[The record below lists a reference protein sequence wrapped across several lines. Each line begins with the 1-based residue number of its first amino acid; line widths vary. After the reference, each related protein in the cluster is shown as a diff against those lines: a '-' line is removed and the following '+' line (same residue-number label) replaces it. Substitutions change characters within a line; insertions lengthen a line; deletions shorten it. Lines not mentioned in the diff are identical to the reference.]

1 MLNEKDENNMSF
13 FFFAS
18 AKLAK
23 IVYAPQNGDI
33 NRTFVAFKKN

>member
-1 MLNEKDENNMSF
+1 MKKMKITCL